1 VVVAKAKQHSES
13 GRARSQRK
21 KHDQLMRTYETKGG
35 NPYHLSKNAQ
45 VAGAV
50 LIGIVVVAF
59 TALFIG
65 GLIHW

>member
-1 VVVAKAKQHSES
+1 MAKQHAES
-13 GRARSQRK
+13 GRTRNQRK
-21 KHDQLMRTYETKGG
+21 KHDHANRTYEEKTG

-45 VAGAV
+45 IAGAV
-50 LIGIVVVAF
+50 LIGIVIVAV